1 MRKYREK
8 NSLKLNDSSLGR
20 SIQLINSKLNWS
32 RKKRQG
38 ENERGD
44 IDINNQKNER
54 GDNYINTQN
63 IKGIIRDYY

>member
-20 SIQLINSKLNWS
+20 SIQLINSKLKWS

-54 GDNYINTQN
+54 GDNHINTQN

>member
-54 GDNYINTQN
+54 GDNHINTQN